1 MAVPSGPLEGAPTMV
16 TVGGTGAKLTLNMT
30 GVLPPWPSV
39 AVMVTCWTG
48 DSSAP
53 VCDQVQ
59 VPPDVPVLVSVPPGD
74 ADHQPHLA
82 VGIGVEG
89 VAVVPGEVAG
99 RGDDYGVLR
108 AGRHGHRRVE
118 GEVLPELAAGQRA
131 REGARPQ
138 H

>member
-1 MAVPSGPLEGAPTMV
+1 MKPTAWSAALGLVALALSVMAVPSGPLEGAPTMV

-53 VCDQVQ
+53 VCDHVQ

-74 ADHQPHLA
+74 AD
-82 VGIGVEG
+82 
-89 VAVVPGEVAG
+89 
-99 RGDDYGVLR
+99 R
-108 AGRHGHRRVE
+108 ATLSPSGSW
-118 GEVLPELAAGQRA
+118 
-131 REGARPQ
+131 
-138 H
+138 